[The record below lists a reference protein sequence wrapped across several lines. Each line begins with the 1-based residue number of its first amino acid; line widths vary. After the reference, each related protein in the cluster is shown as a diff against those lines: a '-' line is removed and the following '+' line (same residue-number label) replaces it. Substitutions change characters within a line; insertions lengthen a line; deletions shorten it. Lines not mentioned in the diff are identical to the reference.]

1 MPKFYLWCHITLVR
15 EEILVGDEM
24 TEKKT
29 ASKMPSEEI
38 ANVVRKLN
46 EALSKGDIESLMSFY
61 EEDATLLSPSG
72 KFQGKDAIRR
82 WWTWTFETWQNLTT
96 TETEFGVM
104 ALGSKVAAEHTVEGI
119 VGGVKVS
126 IPIPCLYEFS
136 GDKIRLHKM
145 SFDRLS
151 LAKQAAKGWFSKR
164 LVGSIEA
171 QMEKGLH

>member
-1 MPKFYLWCHITLVR
+1 
-15 EEILVGDEM
+15 M
-24 TEKKT
+24 TEKKSV
-29 ASKMPSEEI
+29 AKMPSEEI
-38 ANVVRKLN
+38 AKVVRKLN

-61 EEDATLLSPSG
+61 AEDATLLSPFG

-82 WWTWTFETWQNLTT
+82 SWTWVFETWQNLTT

-104 ALGSKVAAEHTVEGI
+104 ALRSKVAAEHTVEGT

-126 IPIPCLYEFS
+126 IPIPCLYEFN
-136 GDKIRLHKM
+136 GDIIRLHKM

-151 LAKQAAKGWFSKR
+151 LAKQAAKGWFSRR
-164 LVGSIEA
+164 LVSSIEA